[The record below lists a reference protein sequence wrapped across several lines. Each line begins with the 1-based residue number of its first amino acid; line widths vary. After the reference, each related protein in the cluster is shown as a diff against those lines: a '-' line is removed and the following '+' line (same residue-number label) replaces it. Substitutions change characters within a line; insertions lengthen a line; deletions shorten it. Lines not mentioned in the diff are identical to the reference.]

1 MTTTTGKT
9 AGTGGN
15 GPAGEGRAPGR
26 AGLRGAGGA
35 RGSDVANGVGDGGV
49 TGLPRPGVTVVD
61 RDTGRTTPLCSG
73 TGHRVAE
80 PEPEPGTGGPREDPR
95 TEVRGD
101 GGDDEGAR
109 GDESGVEVGWTPEEA
124 PVGPRRRVRLK
135 GDRSPGGRR
144 WVRRAVAAVAVLGVA
159 GTLGFGHAW
168 ATERNTLG
176 EEAAAATT
184 ARGFLL
190 ALTNFDAKNVDA
202 DFGNVQRLAAGSFAT
217 QAKQFFGSSIRQ
229 QLEAALASSRGQI
242 RSLYVQSAS
251 PTGASVYGVVDQT
264 YVNDK
269 MSSPAA
275 DVLRVVVD
283 LVPSPAG
290 WRISAVTVLNGPS
303 SGSTASASGGTS
315 AAAPAGGAGAGG

>member
-1 MTTTTGKT
+1 
-9 AGTGGN
+9 
-15 GPAGEGRAPGR
+15 
-26 AGLRGAGGA
+26 
-35 RGSDVANGVGDGGV
+35 
-49 TGLPRPGVTVVD
+49 
-61 RDTGRTTPLCSG
+61 
-73 TGHRVAE
+73 
-80 PEPEPGTGGPREDPR
+80 
-95 TEVRGD
+95 
-101 GGDDEGAR
+101 
-109 GDESGVEVGWTPEEA
+109 
-124 PVGPRRRVRLK
+124 
-135 GDRSPGGRR
+135 
-144 WVRRAVAAVAVLGVA
+144 VLGVA

-168 ATERNTLG
+168 ATERSTLG
-176 EEAAAATT
+176 EEAAAATA

-283 LVPSPAG
+283 LVPSAAG
-290 WRISAVTVLNGPS
+290 WRISAVTVLNSPS
-303 SGSTASASGGTS
+303 SGSAGSASGGTS
-315 AAAPAGGAGAGG
+315 AAASAGGAGAGG